1 MGPSLQRP
9 GDAQVLLERGQQLAL
24 VRTAEEPPASPCEP
38 AVPGQAARTM
48 SLEKAGGRFCS
59 GKRAGLPAQ
68 RPFPV
73 IQKVVASM
81 AHLQEEKLR
90 LQEELLALQEK
101 LAARESEEIAASV
114 QLRGQVGG
122 LWARSGLP
130 AVGCDV

>member
-1 MGPSLQRP
+1 
-9 GDAQVLLERGQQLAL
+9 
-24 VRTAEEPPASPCEP
+24 
-38 AVPGQAARTM
+38 
-48 SLEKAGGRFCS
+48 
-59 GKRAGLPAQ
+59 
-68 RPFPV
+68 
-73 IQKVVASM
+73 M

-122 LWARSGLP
+122 LWAHSGLP